1 MPQGN
6 SMPEI
11 HILMVED
18 NPGDVLLTVRALKKM
33 SLPHRVHIVEN
44 GGDALAF
51 LKRDGDYTDAPVPD
65 MILMDINLPDMEGYD
80 VIRTLKDDW
89 KFSGIPMV
97 VLSGSKN
104 DADVKKS
111 FEGHADR
118 YWLKPANPEEYKRLA
133 RKVEELLLDQI
144 IPD

>member
-1 MPQGN
+1 MPKN
-6 SMPEI
+6 MPDI
-11 HILMVED
+11 QILLVED

-33 SLPHRVHIVEN
+33 SLPHKVHIVDN
-44 GGDALAF
+44 GGEALAF
-51 LKRDGDYTDAPVPD
+51 LKREGDHADAPVPD

-80 VIRTLKDDW
+80 VIRELKADW

-118 YWLKPANPEEYKRLA
+118 YWLKPGNPAEYQRLT

-144 IPD
+144 MPD